1 MNPDQIKPGLY
12 FEPLGIVLRVERVT
26 KGKVFYASPGRG
38 SHRLFSLPK
47 DEFATIVSGE
57 AKEED

>member
-12 FEPLGIVLRVERVT
+12 FGPLGIVLRVERVT
-26 KGKVFYASPGRG
+26 GDKVFYASPGRG

-47 DEFATIVSGE
+47 EEFASIISGE
-57 AKEED
+57 VDEEK

>member
-12 FEPLGIVLRVERVT
+12 FGPLGIVLRVERVT
-26 KGKVFYASPGRG
+26 GDKVFYASPGRG
-38 SHRLFSLPK
+38 GKRLFSLPK